1 MVTSSPA
8 RWPPGLHDTPPR
20 FGKVPD
26 LFSFDA
32 PFFAVHGKQAV
43 RMDPQLRK
51 LLEVSHEA
59 WTDAGIDPRGLRGS
73 DRVGVY
79 VGACGSELHS
89 QWLFSVPDITGYE
102 QTGCVMSM
110 FANRLSFVYGFKGPS
125 KAVDTACSS
134 AFMALHDAIVDLQRG
149 RIDYALVGG
158 ASAILRPAATV
169 AFQRLKMLSPDG
181 ACKSFDA
188 SANGYARAEG
198 IAAIVLR
205 RSDVAPTTPWLAPRP
220 PYARILAAGTN
231 NDGHTEQGITFPS
244 GDAQRALGAAVCAA
258 AGVDRSD
265 VAYVEAHG
273 TGTVVGDAQE
283 LAAIDALYGAGAGR
297 APNEPLLIGSVKSNM
312 GHCEGCSGLAG
323 IIKLCLAYEHGALPP
338 NLHFAS
344 PNPNCASLVDGTLT
358 VVSGSP
364 RPWTGGLAAI
374 SSFGFGGSNVH
385 VVVDGRVLPP
395 PLPPPRALPAVQAEA
410 VAADVDAPAPTPPAA
425 PLDVIVPVAARTAEG
440 VQHLLDT
447 LAARSA
453 QVEGLLP
460 ALTRIARAAAA
471 DPTRLPFRGSIA
483 NGVPRWEAARV
494 SAPPPIWFMF
504 SGNGSQWAGMAKDL
518 MVASPTFNAA
528 VKACAAAL
536 TPFGVDLLADFEAE
550 DGWSTPALATAGLVA
565 VQVGL
570 VDTLREEWG
579 IEPAGMFGHSAGEI
593 AASYAAGCQSR
604 EATAV
609 IGWLRGSAAVEG
621 GLAGAGLMAAV
632 GLGADKAIAFL
643 AAGGDVYAGVVVGC
657 DNSPSSVTLSG
668 PADAVRAAVTALST
682 DGVFVR
688 ELNTYGVAYHSPA
701 LAAVGAALK
710 KRVAEVL
717 PSPRPRPSTWIS
729 TAFAPGDESAPPLA
743 DAAYHAA
750 SYTRPVLFTAAVAA
764 VPDGALLLEIGP
776 HALLRSPLR
785 QCNASLAYVAT
796 MKKGDPAAESLRDAV
811 ASAWR
816 KGADVPWP
824 AATAPATTPLPRDV
838 RSALVSWNHS
848 TEYEGAT
855 GAIVG
860 SAAPGA
866 GFDKIFDLASP
877 AARHLADHVVDG
889 RVILPATSYLVTAW
903 EALAA
908 AKGVEPASLAVEF
921 CDVRIH
927 QAVATEAGQKARLS
941 VTLAPG
947 GGFFVTNGGD
957 LVASGTVKPVAVDG
971 GDVAAVAPAGA
982 DAAKAKAAAG
992 PPESPRGD
1000 DLIKAVPAGGDV
1012 QEAVEAEAKAEAEAA
1027 KADATPE
1034 TDAPPCPADDAT
1046 TPPPPTVDDDKGAI
1060 DPAWGA
1066 ADWPHPPDATIDR
1079 PAFYR
1084 AYGRAGIQYGPAFR
1098 AVLRASA
1105 DGADAQLAWTGCWIV
1120 ALDNMMQALGA
1131 ASGLDASLRLPVG
1144 LRRVVVSVPAGDP
1157 TVTAV
1162 PLTIDTVLGRVASPW
1177 ATVEGLDLVPA
1188 PRRAAATSHVTSRS
1202 AVTFTPYGDTVDD
1215 DTHRATYMRM
1225 MLGAMPARL
1234 VARIDRWAADT
1245 HTPLPRHLAAV
1256 REIAAASVA
1265 AGRDGGALPEADW
1278 TDAEAD
1284 AFWNDPTHHLA
1295 RLSRD
1300 LVAVP
1305 PPLDVDDADAPPPE
1319 DPFANP
1325 MQRIVSHPEHEHMY
1339 DRDPGCSSFAPA
1351 VFESLCQIILQ
1362 NVPAAFSVAEVGAG
1376 TGGLTKRAFP
1386 ALDSDAAS
1394 DLLRYVSTDVTP
1406 AFCPALVDA
1415 VGGGDPKFGFATWD
1429 VNAPAPASLGG
1440 PFDVVLATNAL
1451 HTGRCLA
1458 DVLTHVAG
1466 ALREGGF
1473 LCFFEQTCV
1482 LPTMIWGTDAAAW
1495 TASDEREWALWASVE
1510 RWQAEL
1516 AAAGFVKVC
1525 LHRDELD
1532 SAAFFLYRK
1541 RGGGV
1546 WGGVD
1551 DGAAVA
1557 PPVDAPTRTLLAGPP
1572 MDADA
1577 AAAGEW
1583 VASFQ
1588 AAIKSVAGVMEE
1600 EEEGKVEEKKK
1611 EEGGAADA
1619 APASTEPASTEP
1631 ASTAAPTLPN
1641 ARLWLVGDA
1650 AASPGTAAAANALFV
1665 EPHGALLR
1673 LAYDADG
1680 SAGGTAGLAA
1690 TIDRVAPL
1698 DLTRNIVC
1706 GGRVGT
1712 FTLAN
1717 ARYGDPVPTPK
1728 SSLPHGARLQ
1738 IGTYGDL
1745 DSFHWVENEPPA
1757 PHVGDVDEPVAVDVS
1772 YSALN
1777 FKDVMLAYGK
1787 LNNDAMG
1794 NGYIGA
1800 RLGFEFAGTLVD
1812 APPAAA
1818 AGRPGAPR
1826 TVGARVMGV
1835 GSHAMATRLATL
1847 PHLVWEVPAE
1857 WSLKEAATVPVA
1869 YMTAY
1874 YALIARGSLTPR
1886 DSILIHSATGA
1897 VGMAAT
1903 RIALA
1908 RGCDVYVTCGSAAKR
1923 DLLLQTFGERGLKA
1937 DHIGDSRSTAF
1948 EATVMHGTRGRGVK
1962 LALNALAGDLLH
1974 ATVRCVAT
1982 GGSLL
1987 EIGKFDI
1994 LQGTRLPMAPMHHN
2008 ISFQGINLDSLFVDA
2023 SGPGGADDA
2032 WRVHGMLAAGLA
2044 AGEVVPL
2051 PWTAFP
2057 VARAQDAFRY
2067 LAAGTHVGK
2076 VLLQVDDGEGVLE
2089 YAPPAELTK
2098 KKKAKVEDDDTAA
2111 AAPPVPI
2118 PSPSTLDVAPGFAAD
2133 PTAVYIVT
2141 GGLGGF
2147 GLALAVWLAQRGAT
2161 RLVLTSRRGV
2171 RSGEQ
2176 ARALAAL
2183 GARGVDVTVS
2193 TADVETEAG
2202 AEALLQEAGA
2212 KDSIGGVFHLAMVID
2227 DRLMSKQDGAS
2238 WTKVV
2243 APKAVG
2249 AANLAAALD
2258 AACPTVPHFVMFSS
2272 VAAHAPQPGQANY
2285 CYANGCLDALAR
2297 ARRAAGRP
2305 ALAVQWGAVGDVGF
2319 VAEVMLESARA
2330 TGKAINF
2337 LHLLVPQPI
2346 DECLNLLGELLCP
2359 RTSPPPVVQ
2368 VCARTLRGGG
2378 AAGGADD
2385 GRSLVE
2391 VVLDLL
2397 GAKEGDIAEDA
2408 PLSGMGIDSMQA
2420 VEVRSRVQ
2428 RMLGRPFP
2436 LEEVAA
2442 LTLAKLRA
2450 LEKEAGVES
2459 GGGGNKKKKAV
2470 EEDDGGGDGGAL
2482 AGGADAAP
2490 PPPPPKPAAA
2500 AATPPPPPAKAAA
2513 GASVTATAVAAV
2525 APAPAAPAAPA
2536 ARPVA
2541 AVPAT
2546 PASPDAGLLSPA
2558 AWAAATTAGMA
2569 LVTAVAVG
2577 AYTWPARA
2585 AAATTSFTT
2594 ALLLT
2599 PLLAAIGGLLLLTLT
2614 AATRKLVAPGTGA
2627 ARPLQRHTLAHA
2639 RYWIADR
2646 AVASANALVARSLTG
2661 TPAAAAWL
2669 RALGARVGAGAH
2681 VASVDVADADLFTL
2695 GDHAVLDTGAS
2706 VACHAAS
2713 PDGWL
2718 HFAPAIVGAGARVAP
2733 LAHVPAGGRVAP
2745 GATLPA
2751 LRVAA
2756 APGAPRCVAKAV
2768 GGASAGGL
2776 PAGAAALLAARAAAT
2791 ATTNVWT
2798 DPPPLA
2804 SRSLPAAASLVAH
2817 AFLAYAWGVLHAGAA
2832 VAGHAVFAVVAGGGG
2847 GGAPGAAV
2855 AALLA
2860 LTTPALAP
2868 AVPLL
2873 LPGAVVSVV
2882 SLPRVACGVAVGY
2895 SVYAVALAAA
2905 AVAFK
2910 HALLRRVAP
2919 CTYPHASWYAAR
2931 LHAVRLATAAA
2942 ASRAI
2947 LLGGCGWDGAWLRV
2961 LGARVGTASAAAF
2974 RYATVDAALADV
2986 LAIGAHVH
2994 VGDRCA
3000 ILPGDA
3006 LSATTGRIAA
3016 ITLGDQAIVGV
3027 RSALLPGAHLGVGT
3041 VLGAATPA
3049 DGVAGVLA
3057 DRTLYMGTPA
3067 VPLASLDVGT
3077 PRDAVA
3083 RAAAIEAALP
3093 FGTATIVLA
3102 SLATAT
3108 VVGSAATATA
3118 AAVLPP
3124 GPAATVAAAVV
3135 GTTLAALA
3143 TGAAAVAAKW
3153 GLAGRQSLAPFT
3165 RHTPAYHRR
3174 LAVAGVLAPLARLTG
3189 VGDAVLGS
3197 AWHATLLQSLGARI
3211 GARATLASD
3220 DFMDYDLLDVGEGA
3234 VVGMG
3239 ATLFA
3244 HVGTFRGG
3252 EFTVEHARVTVGDRA
3267 IVAERALALP
3277 GTVVATGSLL
3287 PALGVGMGEGLMEKK

>member
-59 WTDAGIDPRGLRGS
+59 WTDAGIDPRALRGS

-110 FANRLSFVYGFKGPS
+110 FANRLSFVYGFRGPS

-198 IAAIVLR
+198 IAAIILR
-205 RSDVAPTTPWLAPRP
+205 RSDVALTTPWLAPRP

-283 LAAIDALYGAGAGR
+283 LAAIDALYGSGAGR
-297 APNEPLLIGSVKSNM
+297 APTAPLLIGSVKSNM

-338 NLHFAS
+338 NLHFGA
-344 PNPNCASLVDGTLT
+344 PNPNCASLVNGTLS
-358 VVSGSP
+358 VVSGAP
-364 RPWTGGLAAI
+364 RAWTGGVAAI

-385 VVVDGRVLPP
+385 VVMDGRVLPP
-395 PLPPPRALPAVQAEA
+395 PLPPPRALPAVQAGA
-410 VAADVDAPAPTPPAA
+410 VAADADAPAPSPPAA

-453 QVEGLLP
+453 QVEELLP

-494 SAPPPIWFMF
+494 SAPPPIWFVF
-504 SGNGSQWAGMAKDL
+504 SGIGSQWAGMAKDL

-536 TPFGVDLLADFEAE
+536 TPFDVDLLAEFEAE

-570 VDTLREEWG
+570 VDALREEWG

-604 EATAV
+604 EATAI
-609 IGWLRGSAAVEG
+609 IGWLRGCAAVDG

-632 GLGADKAIAFL
+632 GLGAAKATAFL
-643 AAGGDVYAGVVVGC
+643 EAGGDACTGVVIGC

-668 PADAVRAAVTALST
+668 PADAVRAAVTALSA
-682 DGVFVR
+682 DGVFAR

-701 LAAVGAALK
+701 LASVAAALE

-717 PSPRPRPSTWIS
+717 PSPRPRPSSWIS
-729 TAFAPGDESAPPLA
+729 TAFAPGDEAAPPLA

-764 VPDGALLLEIGP
+764 VPDGALLLEVGP

-785 QCNASLAYVAT
+785 QCNATLVYVAT
-796 MKKGDPAAESLRDAV
+796 MKKGDPAVESLRDAV

-838 RSALVSWNHS
+838 RAALVSWNHS
-848 TEYEGAT
+848 TEYEGASVAVG
-855 GAIVG
+855 GA
-860 SAAPGA
+860 AAPGA

-877 AARHLADHVVDG
+877 SSRHLADHVIDG
-889 RVILPATSYLVTAW
+889 RIILPATSYLVTAW

-908 AKGVEPASLAVEF
+908 ARGVEPASLPVEF
-921 CDVRIH
+921 ADVRIH

-957 LVASGTVKPVAVDG
+957 LVASGTVKALAVDG
-971 GDVAAVAPAGA
+971 GAAVVAPAGA
-982 DAAKAKAAAG
+982 DSVAAKTKAAAAP

-1012 QEAVEAEAKAEAEAA
+1012 QEAAEAEVKAEPATA
-1027 KADATPE
+1027 KSDAKPE
-1034 TDAPPCPADDAT
+1034 TDAAPSPADAAI
-1046 TPPPPTVDDDKGAI
+1046 PPPPTVDDDKGAI
-1060 DPAWGA
+1060 DPTWGV

-1105 DGADAQLAWTGCWIV
+1105 NGKDAQLAWTGCWIV

-1144 LRRVVVSVPAGDP
+1144 LRSVVVSVPAGDP

-1162 PLTIDTVLGRVASPW
+1162 PLTVDTVLRRVASPW

-1202 AVTFTPYGDTVDD
+1202 ALTFTPYGDTVDD
-1215 DTHRATYMRM
+1215 DTDRATYMRM

-1245 HTPLPRHLAAV
+1245 QTPLPRHLAAV
-1256 REIAAASVA
+1256 REIAAATVA
-1265 AGRDGGALPEADW
+1265 AGRDGGAIPEPDW

-1284 AFWNDPTHHLA
+1284 AFWNAPTHHLA

-1305 PPLDVDDADAPPPE
+1305 PPLDANKVDALPPE
-1319 DPFANP
+1319 DPFSNP

-1386 ALDSDAAS
+1386 ALDSDAAA
-1394 DLLRYVSTDVTP
+1394 DLLRYIATDVTP
-1406 AFCPALVDA
+1406 AFGPALVDA

-1429 VNAPAPASLGG
+1429 VNAPAPPSLGG

-1458 DVLTHVAG
+1458 DVLTHVGG

-1516 AAAGFVKVC
+1516 AATGFVKVC

-1546 WGGVD
+1546 SGGVD
-1551 DGAAVA
+1551 DGAPVAVA
-1557 PPVDAPTRTLLAGPP
+1557 PPVDAPARTLLAGPP

-1577 AAAGEW
+1577 DAAGEW

-1588 AAIKSVAGVMEE
+1588 AAIKSVAGVTEE
-1600 EEEGKVEEKKK
+1600 EEEGKVEEEEKR

-1619 APASTEPASTEP
+1619 AAASTEPAST
-1631 ASTAAPTLPN
+1631 APTLPN

-1680 SAGGTAGLAA
+1680 TAGGVDGLAA

-1717 ARYGDPVPTPK
+1717 VRYGDAVPTPK
-1728 SSLPHGARLQ
+1728 TTLPHGARLQ

-1745 DSFHWVENEPPA
+1745 DSFHWVENEPPP
-1757 PHVGDVDEPVAVDVS
+1757 PHVGDVDAPVAVDVS
-1772 YSALN
+1772 YAALN
-1777 FKDVMLAYGK
+1777 FKDVMLAYSK

-1800 RLGFEFAGTLVD
+1800 RLGFEFAGTLV
-1812 APPAAA
+1812 ASPPAAA
-1818 AGRPGAPR
+1818 VGRPGAPR
-1826 TVGARVMGV
+1826 AAGARVMGV
-1835 GSHAMATRLATL
+1835 GRHAMATRLSTL
-1847 PHLVWEVPAE
+1847 PHLVWEVPAA

-1874 YALIARGSLTPR
+1874 YALIARGALTPR
-1886 DSILIHSATGA
+1886 DAILIHSATGA
-1897 VGMAAT
+1897 VGMAAS

-1923 DLLLQTFGERGLKA
+1923 DLLLRTFGRDGLKP

-2089 YAPPAELTK
+2089 YAPPPELTK
-2098 KKKAKVEDDDTAA
+2098 KKKVAENEDADAA
-2111 AAPPVPI
+2111 ATPVPI
-2118 PSPSTLDVAPGFAAD
+2118 PSPSTLDVTPGFAAD

-2147 GLALAVWLAQRGAT
+2147 GLALTVWLAQRGAT

-2171 RSGEQ
+2171 RTGEQ

-2183 GARGVDVTVS
+2183 AARGVDVAVS
-2193 TADVETEAG
+2193 TADVESEAG

-2212 KDSIGGVFHLAMVID
+2212 KGAIGGVFHLAMVID

-2243 APKAVG
+2243 SPKAVG

-2258 AACPTVPHFVMFSS
+2258 AAHASVPHFVMFSS

-2297 ARRAAGRP
+2297 ARRASGRP

-2346 DECLNLLGELLCP
+2346 DECLCLLGELLCP
-2359 RTSPPPVVQ
+2359 RTAPPPVVQ
-2368 VCARTLRGGG
+2368 ICARTLRGGG
-2378 AAGGADD
+2378 GADGGDD

-2459 GGGGNKKKKAV
+2459 GGGGRKKKAAV
-2470 EEDDGGGDGGAL
+2470 EEADGGSDGGEL
-2482 AGGADAAP
+2482 AGGADAVAPP

-2500 AATPPPPPAKAAA
+2500 AAAAPPAPVKAAA
-2513 GASVTATAVAAV
+2513 GAAVTASAVAAV
-2525 APAPAAPAAPA
+2525 APAPAALAARLVAAAPA
-2536 ARPVA
+2536 P
-2541 AVPAT
+2541 
-2546 PASPDAGLLSPA
+2546 PASPDAGLLSPV

-2569 LVTAVAVG
+2569 LVTAVAVA
-2577 AYTWPARA
+2577 AYTLPARA
-2585 AAATTSFTT
+2585 AVATTTLLTT
-2594 ALLLT
+2594 LLLT
-2599 PLLAAIGGLLLLTLT
+2599 PLLAAIGGLILLTLT

-2627 ARPLQRHTLAHA
+2627 ARPLRRHTLAHA
-2639 RYWIADR
+2639 RYWAADR
-2646 AVASANALVARSLTG
+2646 SVASANALVARSLTG

-2695 GDHAVLDTGAS
+2695 GDAAVLDTGAS

-2718 HFAPAIVGAGARVAP
+2718 YFAPAIVGAGARVAP

-2745 GATLPA
+2745 GATLPS

-2756 APGAPRCVAKAV
+2756 APGAPRCVAKAAA
-2768 GGASAGGL
+2768 GGAVGGL
-2776 PAGAAALLAARAAAT
+2776 PAGAAALLAACAAAT
-2791 ATTNVWT
+2791 ATNNNAWA
-2798 DPPPLA
+2798 DPPPHTA
-2804 SRSLPAAASLVAH
+2804 RSLPPAASLAAH
-2817 AFLAYAWGVLHAGAA
+2817 ALLSYVWGMLHAGAA
-2832 VAGHAVFAVVAGGGG
+2832 VAGHAAFAGVCGGGG

-2873 LPGAVVSVV
+2873 LPGAAAVSVA
-2882 SLPRVACGVAVGY
+2882 SFPRVACAVAVGY
-2895 SVYAVALAAA
+2895 SVYAMALSAA

-2910 HALLRRVAP
+2910 HALLGRVAP
-2919 CTYPHASWYAAR
+2919 CTYPHASWYAAL
-2931 LHAVRLATAAA
+2931 LHAVRLATTAA

-2961 LGARVGTASAAAF
+2961 LGARVGRGSAAAF
-2974 RYATVDAALADV
+2974 RYAAVDAALADV

-3000 ILPGDA
+3000 ILPGNA
-3006 LSATTGRIAA
+3006 LNATTGRIAA

-3027 RSALLPGAHLGVGT
+3027 RSALLPGATLGVGT

-3049 DGVAGVLA
+3049 DGASGPLA
-3057 DRTLYMGTPA
+3057 DRTLYMGAPA
-3067 VPLASLDVGT
+3067 VPLATLDVGA
-3077 PRDAVA
+3077 PRGADA
-3083 RAAAIEAALP
+3083 RAAAIEATLP
-3093 FGTATIVLA
+3093 CATAAIVLA

-3108 VVGSAATATA
+3108 VVGSAATAA
-3118 AAVLPP
+3118 AADVLPP
-3124 GPAATVAAAVV
+3124 APASAVAAAVA

-3153 GLAGRQSLAPFT
+3153 GLAGRQSTAPFV

-3189 VGDAVLGS
+3189 VGDAVVGS
-3197 AWHATLLQSLGARI
+3197 AWHATLLRALGARI

-3234 VVGMG
+3234 VVGKG

-3252 EFTVEHARVTVGDRA
+3252 EFTVEHARVSLGDRA

-3277 GTVVATGSLL
+3277 GTTVEEGGAL
-3287 PALGVGMGEGLMEKK
+3287 PALGVGMGEGLMDKK